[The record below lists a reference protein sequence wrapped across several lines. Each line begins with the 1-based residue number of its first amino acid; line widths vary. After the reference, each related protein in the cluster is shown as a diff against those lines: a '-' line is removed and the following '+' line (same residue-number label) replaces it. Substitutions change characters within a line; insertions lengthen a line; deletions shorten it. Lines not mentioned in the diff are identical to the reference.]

1 MVEGRPGA
9 AAFSGVRPAPAAAAL
24 LARRGRALGTEEPC
38 PGALRPAARTVPG
51 EKENREFQ

>member
-51 EKENREFQ
+51 EKENREF